1 MYKCIASITKQPAL
15 LGATTSLEAI
25 TNNNIFCVLPYF
37 NASLKAQKL
46 ANRKSSVPL
55 LMTSQISLTAEYPGP
70 CHFEAVSL
78 KELDTQL
85 SLLCTFLPSVALRTT
100 NSHTVCFL
108 CCLTLF
114 FFLYQSGYVVTEY
127 PRIHL
132 FLGDALKWQ
141 GILNR
146 CPFP

>member
-1 MYKCIASITKQPAL
+1 
-15 LGATTSLEAI
+15 
-25 TNNNIFCVLPYF
+25 
-37 NASLKAQKL
+37 
-46 ANRKSSVPL
+46 
-55 LMTSQISLTAEYPGP
+55 MTSQISLTAEYPGA

-85 SLLCTFLPSVALRTT
+85 SLLCTFLSSVALRTT
-100 NSHTVCFL
+100 NSHTVRFL
-108 CCLTLF
+108 CCLTL

-141 GILNR
+141 GILELSLAFNR